1 LANSKDLMLANPY
14 SKKRPWI
21 LSTTLL
27 VLASIGGAIGI
38 NSLWL
43 NPAKDLGGS
52 AAGATKTQTVKG
64 DAIQYR
70 YGVIEI
76 EVTATAGTIESI
88 TELQATAS
96 PGFDQAIPIL
106 NQEAMKAQSAS
117 FGNLS
122 GATFTTDAY
131 KQALSSAMSK
141 LG

>member
-1 LANSKDLMLANPY
+1 
-14 SKKRPWI
+14 
-21 LSTTLL
+21 
-27 VLASIGGAIGI
+27 
-38 NSLWL
+38 
-43 NPAKDLGGS
+43 
-52 AAGATKTQTVKG
+52 
-64 DAIQYR
+64 
-70 YGVIEI
+70 VIEL
-76 EVTATAGTIESI
+76 EVTATAGKIESI